1 MRFAILLTL
10 LFTGCGG
17 AEAPLT
23 PPPPSA
29 FSQADLVQGS
39 GPAASRGSQLTV
51 HYTGWLF
58 DASKPDSKGKQF
70 DSSVG
75 SEPFTFRLGAG
86 DVIRGWDQGFEGMRV
101 KGRRRLIIPP
111 DLGYG
116 SMGTPDGTI
125 PGNTGLVFE
134 MELLDVTL
142 KRRKRFAR
150 FNPRRPSAVLGGAAF
165 SSMPSSRDGAVRA
178 DDSRFMRR
186 RSARAGP
193 RAAAA
198 GVSRGGVR
206 PIAFASPAHGC
217 LSERA
222 EIP

>member
-1 MRFAILLTL
+1 MRFAILLML
-10 LFTGCGG
+10 IFAGCGG

-23 PPPPSA
+23 SPPPSA
-29 FSQADLVQGS
+29 FSQTDLAQGS
-39 GPAASRGSQLTV
+39 GPAARRGSRLTV

-58 DASKPDSKGKQF
+58 DASKPDNKGKQF

-75 SEPFTFRLGAG
+75 SEPFTFQLGAG

-134 MELLDVTL
+134 MELLDV
-142 KRRKRFAR
+142 R
-150 FNPRRPSAVLGGAAF
+150 
-165 SSMPSSRDGAVRA
+165 
-178 DDSRFMRR
+178 
-186 RSARAGP
+186 
-193 RAAAA
+193 
-198 GVSRGGVR
+198 
-206 PIAFASPAHGC
+206 
-217 LSERA
+217 
-222 EIP
+222 